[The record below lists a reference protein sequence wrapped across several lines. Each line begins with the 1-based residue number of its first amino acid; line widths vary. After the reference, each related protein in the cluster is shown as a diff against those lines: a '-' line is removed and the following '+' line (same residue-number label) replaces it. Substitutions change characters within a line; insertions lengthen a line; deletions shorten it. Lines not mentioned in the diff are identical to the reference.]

1 MNEIWKEVIG
11 FDGFYEVS
19 DCGRVRSF
27 YNKQWELR
35 KEPRLLKPSKNA
47 GGYLVYNLKKDKKQK
62 SVLAHRIEVEAFI
75 GRKLEPTEH
84 IDHLNTI
91 RTDNR
96 LSNLRICSQAENN
109 RNPLSMK
116 KHKAHLS
123 NPDNRKKL
131 GIQNKK
137 QLTLR
142 GVKDCSVYK
151 FNSCY
156 DASFVMGL
164 KNKSSIS
171 ARISEARR
179 KGSNIIRLNGE
190 EFYYC
195 TE

>member
-1 MNEIWKEVIG
+1 M
-11 FDGFYEVS
+11 
-19 DCGRVRSF
+19 
-27 YNKQWELR
+27 
-35 KEPRLLKPSKNA
+35 
-47 GGYLVYNLKKDKKQK
+47 
-62 SVLAHRIEVEAFI
+62 AHRIEVEAFI
-75 GRKLEPTEH
+75 GRKLEPSEH

-116 KHKAHLS
+116 KHKVHLS

-151 FNSCY
+151 FNSLS

-171 ARISEARR
+171 SRISEARR

-195 TE
+195 SE

>member
-27 YNKQWELR
+27 YNKQWGLR
-35 KEPRLLKPSKNA
+35 KEPRLVKPSKNA

-75 GRKLEPTEH
+75 GRKLEPSEH

-116 KHKAHLS
+116 KHNNSLS
-123 NPDNRKKL
+123 NPEIRGKF

-142 GVKDCSVYK
+142 GIKDCSVYK
-151 FNSCY
+151 FNSQKE
-156 DASFVMGL
+156 ASVIM
-164 KNKSSIS
+164 NMKSLTT
-171 ARISEARR
+171 RISEARK
-179 KGSNIIRLNGE
+179 KGSNTIRINGE
-190 EFYYC
+190 WYYYY